1 MTSFSGEYWRGTGE
15 LSSFWS
21 DSVTW
26 PTKRM
31 KMRMIPELPSCAT
44 VVYSLL
50 QLLLLLYSYSSHD
63 CSDSEVNFPLV
74 SSLFDYCCYCYC
86 YCCYFY
92 Y

>member
-31 KMRMIPELPSCAT
+31 KMIPELSSCAT

-50 QLLLLLYSYSSHD
+50 LLLLYSYSLHY

-74 SSLFDYCCYCYC
+74 SSLLG
-86 YCCYFY
+86 Y
-92 Y
+92 YYY